1 MRGTWGVT
9 CDIAACSEPMRDD
22 SSRAYHDLPPVSL
35 RPQMSEFTTDETAD
49 TLTAVGGFTIDDVPD
64 KIQDIR
70 LIGLLYIEILE
81 VGDMV
86 STDDEIQ
93 DRANA
98 LKINHVA
105 YWAYYCTFN
114 AIVGRRIT
122 IRFSMNVVNP
132 DGSFG
137 STEIC
142 A

>member
-1 MRGTWGVT
+1 
-9 CDIAACSEPMRDD
+9 
-22 SSRAYHDLPPVSL
+22 
-35 RPQMSEFTTDETAD
+35 MSEFTTDETAD

-105 YWAYYCTFN
+105 YWTW
-114 AIVGRRIT
+114 
-122 IRFSMNVVNP
+122 FSMNVVNP